1 MWRKIAI
8 LTMRQ
13 EFKDKLNNRSLGIWV
28 NIEASGLDPDET
40 DATEYDSV
48 EYLIHDDAVW
58 SWDDEKVL
66 SLDEI
71 DDEEW
76 DNYIEEEGS
85 SYFECFIQ
93 ELLCYVIE
101 DRDLPGHD
109 EVNNFFDEKF
119 KLLVLLKDE
128 DDNIEEELDEVF
140 LPDFV

>member
-1 MWRKIAI
+1 
-8 LTMRQ
+8 MRQ
-13 EFKDKLNNRSLGIWV
+13 EFKEKLNNRSLGIWV
-28 NIEASGLDPDET
+28 DVEASGLDADET

-66 SLDEI
+66 SLDDI

-76 DNYIEEEGS
+76 DYIIEEEGS
-85 SYFECFIQ
+85 SYFEIFIQ
-93 ELLCYVIE
+93 DLLCYVIE
-101 DRDLPGHD
+101 DRDLPGYD

-119 KLLVLLKDE
+119 KLFVLLKDE
-128 DDNIEEELDEVF
+128 DENIEEELNDVF

>member
-1 MWRKIAI
+1 
-8 LTMRQ
+8 MRQ
-13 EFKDKLNNRSLGIWV
+13 EFKEKLNNRSLGIWV
-28 NIEASGLDPDET
+28 DVEASGLDADET

-109 EVNNFFDEKF
+109 EVNNFFDEKL

>member
-1 MWRKIAI
+1 
-8 LTMRQ
+8 MRQ
-13 EFKDKLNNRSLGIWV
+13 EFKDKLNNRNIGIWV

-66 SLDEI
+66 SLDDI

-76 DNYIEEEGS
+76 DYYIEEEGS

-93 ELLCYVIE
+93 YLLCEVFE
-101 DRDLPGHD
+101 NEDLPGHY
-109 EVNNFFDEKF
+109 VVRNFFDEEL
-119 KLLVLLKDE
+119 KLLVLLKDKN
-128 DDNIEEELDEVF
+128 DNIEEELGAVF

>member
-1 MWRKIAI
+1 
-8 LTMRQ
+8 MRQ
-13 EFKDKLNNRSLGIWV
+13 EFKDNLNNRNVGIWV
-28 NIEASGLDPDET
+28 NIEASGLDSDET

-66 SLDEI
+66 SLDDI

-76 DNYIEEEGS
+76 DNIIEEEGS

-93 ELLCYVIE
+93 DLLCYVIE

-109 EVNNFFDEKF
+109 EVNNFFDEKL

>member
-1 MWRKIAI
+1 
-8 LTMRQ
+8 MRQ
-13 EFKDKLNNRSLGIWV
+13 EFKEKLNNRSLGIWV
-28 NIEASGLDPDET
+28 NIVASGLDQDET

-66 SLDEI
+66 SLDDI

-76 DNYIEEEGS
+76 DNIIEEEGS

-93 ELLCYVIE
+93 DLLCYVIE

-109 EVNNFFDEKF
+109 EVNNFFDEKL

>member
-1 MWRKIAI
+1 
-8 LTMRQ
+8 MRQ
-13 EFKDKLNNRSLGIWV
+13 EFKEKLNNRSLGIWV
-28 NIEASGLDPDET
+28 DVEASGLDADET

-66 SLDEI
+66 SLDDI

-76 DNYIEEEGS
+76 DYIIEEEGS
-85 SYFECFIQ
+85 SYFEIFIQ
-93 ELLCYVIE
+93 DLLCYVIE
-101 DRDLPGHD
+101 DRDLPGYD

>member
-1 MWRKIAI
+1 
-8 LTMRQ
+8 MRQ
-13 EFKDKLNNRSLGIWV
+13 EFKEKLNNRSLGIWV
-28 NIEASGLDPDET
+28 NIVASGLDPDET

-66 SLDEI
+66 SLDDI

-76 DNYIEEEGS
+76 DNIIEEEGS

-109 EVNNFFDEKF
+109 EVNNFFDEKL